1 MMNIFF
7 VFQTSLS
14 IQVSL
19 NEDGLIVA
27 ALENSD
33 LRDNVTAYGA
43 QLSGEPRFLVY
54 EFTNGSEPLLIN
66 TSFHGLCY
74 SVGLVLRQGL
84 TWTKPLKSVPVLTSE
99 ESFVS
104 SLLLENVWRL
114 SISEDRCFS
123 HLKFVGFFFF
133 CLFRATSRHQ
143 CPDPRL

>member
-1 MMNIFF
+1 MNIFF

-104 SLLLENVWRL
+104 SLLLENVCRL

-123 HLKFVGFFFF
+123 HLKFVVFFFLSLQSHF
-133 CLFRATSRHQ
+133 PS
-143 CPDPRL
+143 PVPRS